1 MRDIINITEWTKNHQ
16 KEIVDRII
24 SDAGLCPENE
34 PMAIFMAGL
43 PGAGKTELSNG
54 FIKEMRTK
62 PIRIDMDELATY
74 IKGYQPEKADLFR
87 ASATRILNNLFDK
100 TIKKHLPFIMDGTF
114 GSKMALTNVER
125 VLKRGYIVQIA
136 YAFQD
141 PKLAWQF
148 TKAREKVEHRAIKED
163 GFIETYY
170 KTISNL
176 HELARRD
183 YENVTIDIFIK
194 NEDNTVGQ
202 RIENVREN
210 QIDDILKVVYNKDKL
225 KEYIE
230 VRI

>member
-1 MRDIINITEWTKNHQ
+1 MEWTKKHQ
-16 KEIVDRII
+16 KEIIDRII
-24 SDAGLCPENE
+24 LDANLSPESE

-54 FIKEMRTK
+54 FIKVFGPK
-62 PIRIDMDELATY
+62 FIRIDMDELATY
-74 IKGYQPEKADLFR
+74 IEGYQPEKADLFR
-87 ASATRILNNLFDK
+87 AGATRILNNLFDK
-100 TIKKHLPFIMDGTF
+100 TIKKHLDFIMDGTF

-141 PKLAWQF
+141 PKLAWRF

-163 GFIETYY
+163 GFLEAYY

-176 HELARRD
+176 HELAKRN
-183 YENVTIDIFIK
+183 YKNVTIDIFVK
-194 NEDNTVGQ
+194 NKDNTVGQ
-202 RIENVREN
+202 RIENVKDS
-210 QIDDILKVVYNKDKL
+210 QIDDILKVIYNKDKL

-230 VRI
+230 S